1 MNAVNQAAAAAPDTD
16 AIAMSSGDRP
26 RRPIRLLLGKQAFQI
41 FVILLVIVAIFS
53 VLAPAAFP
61 TWGNV
66 RQIALN
72 ASLLAILGVG
82 MTFVIITAGI
92 DLSIGSVLVFSGVVA
107 AKVMVILGGEGWGVA
122 LAGILVAMAS
132 GTAWG
137 FLNGFLI
144 AKAKIP
150 PLIVTLGTLG
160 MALGFSQILTGGVD
174 IRDVPAVLQNDVG
187 YGRAFGVLPMI
198 TVVAI
203 VVVALGT
210 LLLHRTRFGLHTFAL
225 GSNAEASRRVGLKVD
240 RQVIAIYA
248 MSGLLAGVTG
258 VLSLAQYGTTAIA
271 GQSATNLAAIAA
283 VVIGGTSLFGGVG
296 TILGT
301 VVGLFIPAVL
311 QNGFIIVGVEPFW
324 QQVAVGAVLIGA
336 VYIDQLRRTAAT
348 RGRRPSALRTLV
360 GSPGSRPRP
369 SRTPLKGHSR

>member
-324 QQVAVGAVLIGA
+324 QQVAVGVVLIGA